1 MSLEAHISEMTGEER
16 PRVEYVELLSIR
28 NKFVELRVKEAQRDR
43 AEAYVTKKEDER
55 KQKEEAKA
63 AAEEAALAP
72 RPISDEGQRRKA
84 EQISELLHILKLERV
99 DKREWWWRIG
109 AIMKTE
115 LGDAGFPG
123 WVAFS
128 KRSTKFDLV
137 GCEREWK
144 QYAPGKG
151 LTMASLVFY
160 ATEDDPAA
168 TLLWKQKWCKE
179 ERSSYQ
185 ICQGMQ
191 QGHISFLK

>member
-1 MSLEAHISEMTGEER
+1 
-16 PRVEYVELLSIR
+16 
-28 NKFVELRVKEAQRDR
+28 
-43 AEAYVTKKEDER
+43 
-55 KQKEEAKA
+55 
-63 AAEEAALAP
+63 
-72 RPISDEGQRRKA
+72 
-84 EQISELLHILKLERV
+84 
-99 DKREWWWRIG
+99 
-109 AIMKTE
+109 MKTE

-151 LTMASLVFY
+151 LTMASLVLC
-160 ATEDDPAA
+160 ATEDDSAA

-191 QGHISFLK
+191 QGIRVERVVEDLQGKGLTVEEASVVRTKEGLKFKEVSLQT

>member
-1 MSLEAHISEMTGEER
+1 MMYRAVSSMNPDTNPGHVLPGF
-16 PRVEYVELLSIR
+16 L
-28 NKFVELRVKEAQRDR
+28 VELRVKEAQRER
-43 AEAYVTKKEDER
+43 AKAYVTKMEM
-55 KQKEEAKA
+55 
-63 AAEEAALAP
+63 AALAP
-72 RPISDEGQRRKA
+72 RPISDEGRRKKA
-84 EQISELLHILKLERV
+84 EQISELLHILKLERI

-109 AIMKTE
+109 AIMKKE

-151 LTMASLVFY
+151 LTMASLVLY

-168 TLLWKQKWCKE
+168 NLLWKQK
-179 ERSSYQ
+179 
-185 ICQGMQ
+185 
-191 QGHISFLK
+191 